1 MGILGA
7 IGQLYMFL
15 LLVLLFLG
23 FGLGTWAVFKFIFIA
38 EEEPKGGKKIVSR
51 KQV

>member
-7 IGQLYMFL
+7 LGQLYMFL

-23 FGLGTWAVFKFIFIA
+23 FGLGGWAVIKSIFEPA
-38 EEEPKGGKKIVSR
+38 EPKGVKKSPSKGI
-51 KQV
+51 